1 MGFRWESN
9 MFTKSFQL
17 GRTQMSSCLPNTRQQ
32 LKCPCSHIN
41 LPAVVC
47 FWAPSCLKFESL
59 TSSTQLKGP
68 QEFLFTFGCSA
79 PPHLGLSVLGL
90 YLLIPA
96 ALTPPNVAHCPLSPS
111 IYYVLLSSAPVLL
124 SLVALYYQFQ
134 LSQQRQT
141 LTFDSLACLFTI
153 CTWALHLCTLQSV
166 KYPYWRGKDK

>member
-1 MGFRWESN
+1 MRVQHVHQVLPTWQDSN
-9 MFTKSFQL
+9 VILSPQHQAATEMSVLTYQP
-17 GRTQMSSCLPNTRQQ
+17 SSCCLLLSSFVSRVWVFDIQYSAKGSAGVSIHIWM
-32 LKCPCSHIN
+32 LCP
-41 LPAVVC
+41 
-47 FWAPSCLKFESL
+47 
-59 TSSTQLKGP
+59 
-68 QEFLFTFGCSA
+68 